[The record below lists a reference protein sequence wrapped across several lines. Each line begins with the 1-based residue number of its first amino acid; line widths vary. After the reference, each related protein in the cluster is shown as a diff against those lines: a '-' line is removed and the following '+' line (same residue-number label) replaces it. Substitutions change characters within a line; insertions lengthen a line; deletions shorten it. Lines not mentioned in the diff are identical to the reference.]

1 VTVFKEKK
9 MTRHKLSLLTVSLF
23 AFIFLT
29 SVSYAGPGC
38 CGKAAD
44 QAEDENAKRAKE
56 APQFTLT
63 AHDGNE
69 VSLSDL
75 DGKIVVLEWFN
86 YDCPFVK
93 AHYDSASTMIDL
105 ANKYAD
111 KDVVWLAINSTNYA
125 TGNDNKAFA
134 DAHSL
139 PYLIL
144 DDHTGTVGRA
154 YGAEHTPEIFIIDKT
169 GVIAYHG
176 AIDNAPLGRLNEGET
191 EKINYADKALS
202 EMTTGKEVITPKT
215 KPYGCTVK
223 YAK

>member
-1 VTVFKEKK
+1 
-9 MTRHKLSLLTVSLF
+9 MTRLVSDLLTVGLF
-23 AFIFLT
+23 AFILSFALP
-29 SVSYAGPGC
+29 YAS
-38 CGKAAD
+38 AAD
-44 QAEDENAKRAKE
+44 SNEPNAPKT
-56 APQFTLT
+56 APAFTLT
-63 AHDGNE
+63 GTDGNE
-69 VSLSDL
+69 VSLSDFG
-75 DGKIVVLEWFN
+75 GKIVVLEWFN

-93 AHYDSASTMIDL
+93 AHYDNASTMTDM

-125 TGNDNKAFA
+125 ANDDNKAFA

-144 DDHTGTVGRA
+144 DDHTGRVGRA

-169 GVIAYHG
+169 GAIAYHG

-202 EMTTGKEVITPKT
+202 ELTIGEEVSTPKT